1 MDLGPDKHER
11 ILAAAGRL
19 VVRNGLQCSM
29 AAIAEEAG
37 VATGSLY
44 NYFDSKDALVR
55 GLYNR
60 VAIQMTEALV
70 APDTDPDP
78 AQRVQNYIARY
89 IDFIWED
96 ENRARLFNYLEATP
110 LISWSDASQIFAPLV
125 RHGRALVEAAQ
136 ASGAVRKGPSGL
148 MMSFVRG
155 AVRNVLKHRRYDDSE
170 FREEARQEIS
180 RMCWDAIRA

>member
-1 MDLGPDKHER
+1 MDIGLDKHER

-55 GLYNR
+55 GLYDR
-60 VAIQMTEALV
+60 VAIEMTEALV

-78 AQRVQNYIARY
+78 AQRLQNYFARY

-96 ENRARLFNYLEATP
+96 ENRAWLFNYLEATP
-110 LISWSDASQIFAPLV
+110 LISHGDAADIFAPLV
-125 RHGRALVEAAQ
+125 QHGRALIEAAQ
-136 ASGAVRKGPSGL
+136 AAGAVRQGPSGL

-155 AVRNVLKHRRYDDSE
+155 AVRNLLKHRRHDDSE
-170 FREEARQEIS
+170 FREEARREIS
-180 RMCWDAIRA
+180 RMCWDAIKA